1 MINNLFSIFDPNRI
15 FFINWITI
23 LLPLLLISNR
33 FYYQTN
39 RINLIIKKIIY
50 FLLNDLFL
58 NNIKKYNNIIN
69 IIILTF
75 FIFIILSNF
84 LRIIPFIFT
93 PISHI
98 RITLTFSIPF
108 WCILIIKGWFETPIK
123 IFIHLV
129 PINTPI
135 PLCIFIVLI
144 ETISNLIRPLTLA
157 VRLSA
162 NIIAGHILISLLRKI
177 LSHNLFWF
185 ILRSNILY
193 LLIILELS
201 VVIIQRYVF
210 ITLINLYLNE
220 LH

>member
-1 MINNLFSIFDPNRI
+1 MMNNLFSMFDPNSM
-15 FFINWITI
+15 FFINWMTM
-23 LLPLLLISNR
+23 LLPLLLISNS

-39 RINLIIKKIIY
+39 RINLMMKKIIY

-58 NNIKKYNNIIN
+58 NNIKKYNNMMN

-75 FIFIILSNF
+75 FMFIMLSNF
-84 LRIIPFIFT
+84 LSIMPFIFT
-93 PISHI
+93 PISHMS
-98 RITLTFSIPF
+98 ITLTFSMPF
-108 WCILIIKGWFETPIK
+108 WCMLMIKGWFETPMK
-123 IFIHLV
+123 MFIHLV
-129 PINTPI
+129 PMNTPI
-135 PLCIFIVLI
+135 PLCMFMVLI

-162 NIIAGHILISLLRKI
+162 NMIAGHILISLLSKM

-185 ILRSNILY
+185 ILSSNILY
-193 LLIILELS
+193 LLMILELS
-201 VVIIQRYVF
+201 VVMIQSYVF